1 MVEEKVLTPT
11 WQRCA
16 RGHWTQVWSESSTQ
30 RGERLASP
38 SSSAGIS
45 SCVWATESFVDTT
58 VCSIVLEG
66 NRAVQ
71 QKVPREGLLHCCT
84 VQPRRSRWS
93 ARRRRTSRPS
103 RPEGASRITSGTGCL
118 CQQRTVWSEPP
129 EPSLPGRAGSI
140 PFISQAASIQ
150 CKRNSVSSYLNPKK
164 KKEKKRQLLEAHISA
179 SHLRN
184 ERAGYD
190 DGGAQHDDEMLE
202 P

>member
-1 MVEEKVLTPT
+1 MLVGMGNPLGTRNPHGYGFGQNFIPVTGMGFL
-11 WQRCA
+11 A
-16 RGHWTQVWSESSTQ
+16 DVFFLRGYGFGQVI
-30 RGERLASP
+30 P
-38 SSSAGIS
+38 SGFLPIAIS
-45 SCVWATESFVDTT
+45 S
-58 VCSIVLEG
+58 SIVLEG

-71 QKVPREGLLHCCT
+71 QKVPREGLLRCCT

-140 PFISQAASIQ
+140 PFISKAASIQ
-150 CKRNSVSSYLNPKK
+150 CKRNSVPSYLNQKK
-164 KKEKKRQLLEAHISA
+164 KRTRQRLEAHISA